1 MKAWLAF
8 LTVALVWGSYFF
20 AIALAIESFTPFGL
34 VACRYLAGGLLA
46 LALSR
51 AVGERPPRR
60 QDLPH
65 LMLQGFL
72 LLTAAGALV
81 SWAQGRVSSGATAV
95 LCSTTPL
102 FYALLGRESL
112 GPRAWSGLLL
122 GLGGVAILIFRSGS
136 ETLHLLGAAA
146 ILLAVFLWAYGTLHG
161 RRHVR
166 GQGLFGQV
174 GVQMLTGGIA
184 GLLAVPFTGGF
195 LHAPLTWR
203 AGLAVGYM
211 AVLVDLA
218 GFSAF
223 IYISKVWPPT
233 KMSTYVYINPL
244 VAVLL
249 GCLVL
254 AEPFTGRM
262 ALGMAVVLAGVAL
275 LQMPRAGA
283 SQPG

>member
-1 MKAWLAF
+1 LNAEFTKKALEKVGNPNVLVNLISRRVRQLTFAEPVAHVYNPLAYAR
-8 LTVALVWGSYFF
+8 ALHEAYLGRFGQGPKEVILLGMNPG
-20 AIALAIESFTPFGL
+20 PFGMAQTGIPFGDVTAVRDFL
-34 VACRYLAGGLLA
+34 GLAGVLILV
-46 LALSR
+46 LSKP
-51 AVGERPPRR
+51 GH
-60 QDLPH
+60 QTLD
-65 LMLQGFL
+65 
-72 LLTAAGALV
+72 
-81 SWAQGRVSSGATAV
+81 
-95 LCSTTPL
+95 
-102 FYALLGRESL
+102 
-112 GPRAWSGLLL
+112 
-122 GLGGVAILIFRSGS
+122 LGGVALILV
-136 ETLHLLGAAA
+136 
-146 ILLAVFLWAYGTLHG
+146 AVLSWAFGTLHG

-166 GQGLFGQV
+166 GEGLFGQV

-223 IYISKVWPPT
+223 IYISRAWPPT
-233 KMSTYVYINPL
+233 RMSTYVYINPL

-262 ALGMAVVLAGVAL
+262 ALGMAVVLMGVGL
-275 LQMPRAGA
+275 LQMPRRNA
-283 SQPG
+283 SQTG